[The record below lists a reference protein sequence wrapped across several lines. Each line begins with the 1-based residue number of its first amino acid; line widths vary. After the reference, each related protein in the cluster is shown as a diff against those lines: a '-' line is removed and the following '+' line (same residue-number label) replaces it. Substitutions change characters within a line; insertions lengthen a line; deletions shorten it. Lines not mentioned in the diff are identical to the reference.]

1 MALTKIKGAGINIS
15 AAEKLYFDGGGTT
28 YIQESADG
36 VLDFYADN
44 VKMLELLEGGTD
56 YVWVPVDATKFAI
69 GAGKDLNIYTSSDD
83 AIIENIT
90 SDKDIIFK
98 GNDGGS
104 TITALTLDISAAGAA
119 TFNDKI
125 IATELDISGN
135 MDIDGTS
142 NLDVVDIDGAV
153 DMASTLTLAGNADFN
168 GDLDVDG
175 TTNLDA
181 VDIDGAV
188 QIDATVTIGAD
199 DQGYDVIFYGDTANS
214 NMTWDTSA
222 DDLILND
229 ATLSI
234 DQDVNAKSIDIDSE
248 ATSADVLVINADALQ
263 TGSIAKFFS
272 DSDDTGAKYLIEV
285 TNNHTSAVNTKC
297 MRLTQDAA
305 QIAMVIDQNGN
316 GNSIYIDS
324 EATTAHVI
332 DIDAPTATTSKIINI
347 ADANNLTTGAIMS
360 LHSNSDD
367 NSSRN
372 LVYIANHHA
381 SADNAVGLYIHQDG
395 ADASIE
401 LAGNGSIKFPGT
413 QGASSD
419 VNSLDDYEEGTFTG
433 TFTATTSAPDS
444 AQTATGYY
452 TKVGNICFITWYIN
466 DCNMTG
472 ASGQMRVSGLPF
484 TAKSG
489 IEVQLGSIMSHSLG
503 MDENANQC
511 FQISGGYTA
520 MEAYESKDGAWGD
533 WQVTA
538 ASGKYL
544 RISGTYLTT

>member
-44 VKMLELLEGGTD
+44 VKMLELLEGATD
-56 YVWVPVDATKFAI
+56 YVWIPVDATKFAI

-142 NLDVVDIDGAV
+142 NLD
-153 DMASTLTLAGNADFN
+153 
-168 GDLDVDG
+168 
-175 TTNLDA
+175 A

-188 QIDATVTIGAD
+188 QIDATVTVGAD
-199 DQGYDVIFYGDTANS
+199 DQGYDVIFYGDTASS

-234 DQDVNAKSIDIDSE
+234 DQDD
-248 ATSADVLVINADALQ
+248 DA
-263 TGSIAKFFS
+263 
-272 DSDDTGAKYLIEV
+272 
-285 TNNHTSAVNTKC
+285 
-297 MRLTQDAA
+297 
-305 QIAMVIDQNGN
+305 
-316 GNSIYIDS
+316 NSIYIDS
-324 EATTAHVI
+324 EATSANVMRFN
-332 DIDAPTATTSKIINI
+332 DPATTTGTVFMIHG
-347 ADANNLTTGAIMS
+347 ANALTTGKIAQFYS
-360 LHSNSDD
+360 GSSD
-367 NSSRN
+367 NSTRS
-372 LVYIANHHA
+372 LVDITNDHT
-381 SADNAVGLYIHQDG
+381 SADNAVCLFIQQDG

-401 LAGNGSIKFPGT
+401 LGGNGSIKFPGT

-419 VNSLDDYEEGTFTG
+419 ANSLDDYEEGYS
-433 TFTATTSAPDS
+433 TA
-444 AQTATGYY
+444 
-452 TKVGNICFITWYIN
+452 
-466 DCNMTG
+466 
-472 ASGQMRVSGLPF
+472 
-484 TAKSG
+484 G
-489 IEVQLGSIMSHSLG
+489 I
-503 MDENANQC
+503 
-511 FQISGGYTA
+511 
-520 MEAYESKDGAWGD
+520 
-533 WQVTA
+533 TA
-538 ASGKYL
+538 ASGTITVGTSYL
-544 RISGTYLTT
+544 QDKLQYTMIGNVVHFKARLEVASNSSPSGELSITGLPVASNNPSGDAAGVCTVYFENATSAVGTDIIGIIPDGATSIAIRKSGQTDSGAGLANLVDDDTNFIITGSYWVSNT